1 MGISYKVLII
11 DDEEMIRNL
20 LVSLFS
26 EHGHNCE
33 TAQDGIEALEKIKK
47 NSFDVAVIDIV
58 MAPMDGITLTK
69 ELAKLNPN
77 LPIMIM
83 TGYADE
89 HSAKLAIEAGAR
101 EFIKKPFSIDEFI
114 IRFDKMMRHHMG
126 EKELLALSL
135 TDELT
140 GLYNRRRFFVLTE
153 QYLKVAHR
161 TKKRSL
167 LLYIDLDN
175 LKWINDHFGHHG
187 GDQALINFA
196 TILKKTFRESD
207 IIARIGGDEFVVLL
221 ESTDENDE
229 ILITHLYEN
238 IKDYNAKRFRHYNLS
253 ISVGTA
259 QFDPEYPIS
268 IDELLSKAD
277 ALMYAQKREK
287 KGILQRNHGMR
298 VEAFNNREKRSHP
311 RFSIDLP
318 LEYRDMDNSHTRGA
332 IVVNASE
339 TGFLIES
346 GKDIPI
352 GTELNIA
359 VLYLKGFELANF
371 KVTGKIVWKEPY
383 SKEDWKGEPY
393 WKGYQYGLEFTQIL
407 DEDRWKLNPLLSGRY
422 IAEEVSYNL

>member
-11 DDEEMIRNL
+11 DDEEMMRNL
-20 LVSLFS
+20 LISLFS

-47 NSFDVAVIDIV
+47 NSFDAVVTDIA
-58 MAPMDGITLTK
+58 MPHMDGITLTK
-69 ELAKLNPN
+69 ELAKLNSN

-89 HSAKLAIEAGAR
+89 HSAKLAIEAGAQ

-161 TKKRSL
+161 TRKRSL
-167 LLYIDLDN
+167 LLYIDIDN
-175 LKWINDHFGHHG
+175 LKWINDQFGHHE
-187 GDQALINFA
+187 GDQALINLA

-238 IKDYNAKRFRHYNLS
+238 IKDYNAKGFQYHSLS
-253 ISVGTA
+253 ISLGVSE
-259 QFDPEYPIS
+259 FDPEYPIP

-277 ALMYAQKREK
+277 ALMYAQKR
-287 KGILQRNHGMR
+287 RR
-298 VEAFNNREKRSHP
+298 
-311 RFSIDLP
+311 
-318 LEYRDMDNSHTRGA
+318 
-332 IVVNASE
+332 
-339 TGFLIES
+339 
-346 GKDIPI
+346 
-352 GTELNIA
+352 
-359 VLYLKGFELANF
+359 
-371 KVTGKIVWKEPY
+371 WKEHTAGGG
-383 SKEDWKGEPY
+383 SLGTRTSTRFQTTGGKR
-393 WKGYQYGLEFTQIL
+393 Q
-407 DEDRWKLNPLLSGRY
+407 
-422 IAEEVSYNL
+422 